1 MSFHVRPIAPG
12 DREEWLRMRHTL
24 WPDCPEERHFLE
36 MQQLAAA
43 EYGGVVLVISRDG
56 GGAHGRSLGG
66 FAEVSVRHDHVEGAL
81 AVPTPYLEG
90 WYVDEDLRGRGVG
103 RELLRSVEDWARK
116 HGFAELASDAEL
128 DNHASIDAHHA
139 CGFTETCRTVH
150 FIKRLKAESK

>member
-24 WPDCPEERHFLE
+24 WPDCPEERHLLE

-43 EYGGVVLVISRDG
+43 EYGGVILVVSRDEG
-56 GGAHGRSLGG
+56 SHERSLGG
-66 FAEVSVRHDHVEGAL
+66 FAEVSVRHDHVEGAS

-90 WYVDEDLRGRGVG
+90 WYVDDDLRGRGVG
-103 RELLRSVEDWARK
+103 RELLRSIEEWARK
-116 HGFAELASDAEL
+116 HGFTELASDAEL
-128 DNHASIDAHHA
+128 DNHASIDAHRA